1 MLALFLLLA
10 LLLVLVGHAFRLLR
24 WEQFIRIYERPP
36 RGQMLR
42 GMAGGYALN
51 FVLPFHLGDAFR
63 AVYTGRR
70 MKSGIGFALA
80 TVIMDRFLDVWFV
93 AFGFIAF
100 RLLGLGGAPVDGA
113 ARYYLVFSLLLGL
126 GLVLVVALRDSL
138 KKICLAFCGLF
149 NDTLKLDGM
158 MCFWSLINT
167 FKDLGRV
174 KIGRLVV
181 NTLLM
186 WAAYLGSYTALA
198 AALTV
203 AGEPMQLVDVF
214 GLLFGRN
221 AADFAALLPGGAL
234 GTAAP
239 AARWLLLAWF
249 VLPLLAMWAAT
260 LLPEGVRGAMNQ
272 ATQAAPAGESYLNL
286 LPQADEHDRAVFL
299 SRYFGLEN
307 KDYVKRFLQMNRGI
321 TILEDY
327 SAGSNATTMLCMDTQ
342 STFYRNMPLARTA
355 QSWPSSSTGCVPSK
369 TACRC
374 AIFCAARR
382 PTAAAGTTWSTTRRP
397 WGCSATCTRTP
408 WKRAAPSCVRCWRR
422 WRISSTSRRR
432 SRRTRRKSKS
442 TSRRRL
448 TAT

>member
-126 GLVLVVALRDSL
+126 GLVLVVALRDFL

-158 MCFWSLINT
+158 MFFWSLINT

-186 WAAYLGSYTALA
+186 WAAYL
-198 AALTV
+198 
-203 AGEPMQLVDVF
+203 
-214 GLLFGRN
+214 
-221 AADFAALLPGGAL
+221 
-234 GTAAP
+234 AP
-239 AARWLLLAWF
+239 
-249 VLPLLAMWAAT
+249 
-260 LLPEGVRGAMNQ
+260 
-272 ATQAAPAGESYLNL
+272 
-286 LPQADEHDRAVFL
+286 
-299 SRYFGLEN
+299 
-307 KDYVKRFLQMNRGI
+307 
-321 TILEDY
+321 
-327 SAGSNATTMLCMDTQ
+327 
-342 STFYRNMPLARTA
+342 
-355 QSWPSSSTGCVPSK
+355 
-369 TACRC
+369 
-374 AIFCAARR
+374 
-382 PTAAAGTTWSTTRRP
+382 
-397 WGCSATCTRTP
+397 TP
-408 WKRAAPSCVRCWRR
+408 RWRR
-422 WRISSTSRRR
+422 R
-432 SRRTRRKSKS
+432 
-442 TSRRRL
+442 
-448 TAT
+448 